1 MEPSSTNPG
10 PILDTMKAETEI
22 EKMRAEISKIM
33 ADTIKTNRENRWL
46 PFAYGA
52 IVFAAAAGLAK
63 LFLHW
68 HFTRS

>member
-33 ADTIKTNRENRWL
+33 ADTIKTNRENWWMPVVYAVAFL
-46 PFAYGA
+46 GTAE
-52 IVFAAAAGLAK
+52 VFAK
-63 LFLHW
+63 LFLH
-68 HFTRS
+68 